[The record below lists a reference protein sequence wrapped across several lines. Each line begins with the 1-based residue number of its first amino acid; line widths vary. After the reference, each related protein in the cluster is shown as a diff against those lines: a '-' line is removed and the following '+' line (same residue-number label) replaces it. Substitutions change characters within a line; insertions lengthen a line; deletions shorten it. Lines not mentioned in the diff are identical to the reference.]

1 MRRYLNKISV
11 CAFTL
16 LAFAFLVSAGLVWA
30 AAVIGIEPFAA
41 WYRTAGGTLMLFM
54 TVYALLIAIAYAA
67 YGLFYALRH
76 IRDWP
81 RTARA
86 TLTFLK
92 GQSKGAE
99 DARRLLAIAALVFLF
114 LAARTYYVCRFA
126 DGCWSMRITAAANSK
141 AMVLG
146 GVGAATLV
154 LVAYLRKGARLKR
167 ESERD
172 IEAFRAWLQQRAAL
186 KNQQVDATSTS
197 SSNRVLLKTER
208 AEVEV
213 ILAHFQ
219 RCFPRK

>member
-1 MRRYLNKISV
+1 
-11 CAFTL
+11 
-16 LAFAFLVSAGLVWA
+16 
-30 AAVIGIEPFAA
+30 
-41 WYRTAGGTLMLFM
+41 MLFV
-54 TVYALLIAIAYAA
+54 TVYALLIAIAYAGYA
-67 YGLFYALRH
+67 IFYALRH

-86 TLTFLK
+86 TLAFLK
-92 GQSKGAE
+92 GQSNGAE
-99 DARRLLAIAALVFLF
+99 GARGLLAIAALVFLF

-154 LVAYLRKGARLKR
+154 LVAYLRRGARLKR

-186 KNQQVDATSTS
+186 KNQQVEATSTS
-197 SSNRVLLKTER
+197 SNHRVLLKTER
-208 AEVEV
+208 AEIEG
-213 ILAHFQ
+213 IFNHFNE
-219 RCFPRK
+219 RFPRR